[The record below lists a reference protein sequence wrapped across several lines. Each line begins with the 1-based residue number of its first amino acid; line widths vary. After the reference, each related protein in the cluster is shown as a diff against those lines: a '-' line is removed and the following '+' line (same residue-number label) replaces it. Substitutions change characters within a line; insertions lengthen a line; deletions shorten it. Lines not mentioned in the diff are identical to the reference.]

1 MTGWLLFGAFV
12 LTNALIYGIL
22 ALGLNAQYGFAGQAN
37 FGFVALFAAGA
48 FGASLAVLPPKGS
61 ADYQG
66 SYDVGLG
73 LPWGA
78 GLVVA
83 AVVAGVVALLMG
95 LVCLRLGG
103 HYLAMVTFAM
113 AQIFAS
119 FLANEEWLTRGQFGI
134 SPVPQPLRSL
144 VDSSSDYI
152 WMFLGITLVL
162 TLVAYVVAERTATS
176 PFGRVLRGI
185 REDEVAA
192 RGLGKAAG
200 RYKLKAF
207 VLGGVLAGIAGAIW
221 VGSIGAVHVGQFV
234 PIVTFNVWLAM
245 LLGGVGNNRGVL
257 VGALI
262 LVLIRESTRF
272 LEGAPFLAALSS
284 SNPSFLPSLRYVI
297 IGLALILVV
306 RFAPQGVIPERLRK
320 RGPLAAP
327 RPAAVAAEPDEALT
341 GPRTEKP

>member
-1 MTGWLLFGAFV
+1 MTGWWLFGAFV

-48 FGASLAVLPPKGS
+48 FGAALAVLPPKGS
-61 ADYQG
+61 AGYQG
-66 SYDVGLG
+66 SYDIGLG
-73 LPWGA
+73 LPWIGGLAVAAGAA
-78 GLVVA
+78 GLL
-83 AVVAGVVALLMG
+83 ALLMG
-95 LVCLRLGG
+95 LICLRLGG
-103 HYLAMVTFAM
+103 HYLAMVTFAI

-119 FLANEEWLTRGQFGI
+119 FLSNEEWLTRGQFGI

-152 WMFLGITLVL
+152 WLFLGITLIL
-162 TLVAYVVAERTATS
+162 TLLAYVLAERAAIS

-192 RGLGKAAG
+192 RSLGKDAS
-200 RYKLKAF
+200 RFKLKAF
-207 VLGGVLAGIAGAIW
+207 VLGGVLAGLAGAVW

-234 PIVTFNVWLAM
+234 PLVTFNVWLAV

-262 LVLIRESTRF
+262 LVLIREGTRF
-272 LEGAPFLAALSS
+272 LESAQWLADLAA

-306 RFAPQGVIPERLRK
+306 RFAPRGVLPERLR
-320 RGPLAAP
+320 RRRVSASS
-327 RPAAVAAEPDEALT
+327 DTLT
-341 GPRTEKP
+341 GAGEVTP

>member
-22 ALGLNAQYGFAGQAN
+22 ALGLNAQYGLAGQAN

-48 FGASLAVLPPKGS
+48 FAAALAVLPPKGS

-66 SYDVGLG
+66 TYDIGWG
-73 LPWGA
+73 LPWVM
-78 GLVVA
+78 GLCLAAVA
-83 AVVAGVVALLMG
+83 AGVLALLMG

-103 HYLAMVTFAM
+103 HYLAMVTFAL
-113 AQIFAS
+113 AQVFGSI
-119 FLANEEWLTRGQFGI
+119 LNNEHWLTNGQFGI
-134 SPVPQPLRSL
+134 SPVPQPLRDQ
-144 VDSSSDYI
+144 VDSAATYI
-152 WMFLGITLVL
+152 WLFLGL
-162 TLVAYVVAERTATS
+162 TVVVTVAAYALAQRAAHA

-192 RGLGKAAG
+192 RSLGKAAG
-200 RYKLKAF
+200 AFKLKAF
-207 VLGGVLAGIAGAIW
+207 VLGGVLAGIAGAVW

-234 PIVTFNVWLAM
+234 PIVTFNVWLAV

-257 VGALI
+257 AGALL

-272 LEGAPFLAALSS
+272 LEGVPFLEGAAA
-284 SNPSFLPSLRYVI
+284 SNPSFLPSLRYVV

-320 RGPLAAP
+320 RADPGEPGEGISDVS
-327 RPAAVAAEPDEALT
+327 AV
-341 GPRTEKP
+341 RS